1 MNPTMIKNKIMIM
14 IMIMIKKVE
23 EGKLKAGGEKQ
34 ISRPA

>member
-1 MNPTMIKNKIMIM
+1 MNPTMIKNK